1 MSIKDRIGYAL
12 LQQAL
17 SCVLTHT
24 RFMGSRKLSS
34 LTVIELDD
42 TLPCFTCV
50 YWDSVRVTHGLSIEV
65 FTWKT
70 TLGRGRT
77 WLDSLIVNANDGHS

>member
-1 MSIKDRIGYAL
+1 VSIKDRVGCTM

-24 RFMGSRKLSS
+24 GFMGSRKLSS

-42 TLPCFTCV
+42 TLSHFT
-50 YWDSVRVTHGLSIEV
+50 DDFGIV
-65 FTWKT
+65 FGPPTDNT
-70 TLGRGRT
+70 SRFSCGRR
-77 WLDSLIVNANDGHS
+77 H